1 MKKHCERSTT
11 SGSVPFLEGRS
22 SYVSVKTF
30 GPRDGSKCWVR
41 YCSRIRDS
49 AWVGGSVYGT
59 GPMTLHTLSLSQVSV
74 TQKTRL
80 NEDFSLSDKDQDDE
94 VWLRLQIFLDIFTE
108 ESVCGEDGRV

>member
-1 MKKHCERSTT
+1 
-11 SGSVPFLEGRS
+11 
-22 SYVSVKTF
+22 
-30 GPRDGSKCWVR
+30 
-41 YCSRIRDS
+41 
-49 AWVGGSVYGT
+49 
-59 GPMTLHTLSLSQVSV
+59 MTLHTLSLSQVSV